1 MSINSAMLAGVSGLV
16 SNSSALAAISD
27 NIANVNTIGYKRSQ
41 ANFQTLVP
49 NRGATTAY
57 TAGGVTAVTRQYV
70 TQQGLPQRTTSS
82 TDLAISGNG
91 FFVTTEKAEGVQA
104 TDTRSFTRA
113 GSFHLDELGY
123 LKNDANLYLQG
134 WLVDANGNIST
145 DPSDMS
151 RLQSINVA
159 SVGGTAQKTTRI
171 GINANLQASQTLS
184 PTVAPVNQNGV
195 VDSLGATHSY
205 QVAYEPDGAG
215 KWNVKVTEAGKV
227 VASGSVAYDPTTHA
241 LVPAAGDIGG
251 GTGNITLASGATVP
265 LASLGLSTDANTTA
279 LYNPTGANS
288 MSNYNAA
295 TGTGVKPDF
304 SMQVPVAD
312 SKGGKRTLQYDFL
325 KGPSPNEWYV
335 EVHAIPASDV
345 ETDPASGLTNG
356 QVKVGKIAFTQDGRL
371 DWNAMAAMP
380 AGEALF
386 NDPTDVSIKFGDS
399 SSTVGG
405 AGNPTVKW
413 ASSLGVS
420 GQNIQFDIG
429 GAGAGGLT
437 QFDSQSVVQSVT
449 TNGTAFGNLT
459 SIEIDE
465 SGFVTAIFDN
475 GVARKI
481 AQVAVATFPNP
492 DGLKAV
498 NGNAYRVT
506 LESGTYNLKPPG
518 NGGAGFLSPS
528 TLEASTVDLSSE
540 FTGLITTQRAY
551 SASSKIISTADQM
564 LQELLDTKR

>member
-27 NIANVNTIGYKRSQ
+27 NIANANTIGYKRSQ

-49 NRGATTAY
+49 NRGATTSY

-82 TDLAISGNG
+82 TDLAIAGNG
-91 FFVTTEKAEGVQA
+91 FFVTTEKAENVQA

-134 WLVDANGNIST
+134 WLVDNNGNIAT

-159 SVGGTAQKTTRI
+159 AVGGTAQKTTRI

-184 PTVAPVNQNGV
+184 PTSTPLTKNGV
-195 VDSLGATHSY
+195 VDSAAATHNY
-205 QVAYEPDGAG
+205 KVAYHPTGPG
-215 KWNVKVTEAGKV
+215 QWNVTVSDGTNNFTGAVNFGPPY
-227 VASGSVAYDPTTHA
+227 STTLPGDGSTTLQIA
-241 LVPAAGDIGG
+241 PGV
-251 GTGNITLASGATVP
+251 TVP
-265 LASLGLSTDANTTA
+265 LASLGLTSTTDSAP
-279 LYNPTGANS
+279 LYNPANNS
-288 MSNYNAA
+288 MAAYNAS

-304 SMQVPVAD
+304 SMQVPVSD

-325 KGPSPNEWYV
+325 KSDTPNQWYV

-345 ETDPASGLTNG
+345 QTGPGLNNG

-371 DWNAMAAMP
+371 DWAAMAAMP
-380 AGEALF
+380 AGQALF
-386 NDPTDVSIKFGDS
+386 NDPTNVTISFGDS
-399 SSTVGG
+399 SS
-405 AGNPTVKW
+405 PTPTGTGVKW
-413 ASSLGVS
+413 ASGLGVS
-420 GQNIQFDIG
+420 GQDIQFDIG

-459 SIEIDE
+459 SIEIDQ

-492 DGLKAV
+492 DGLKPV

-506 LESGTYNLKPPG
+506 LDSGTYNLKPPG

-564 LQELLDTKR
+564 LQELLDVKR